1 MVSFGTA
8 GHAGR
13 HQLLCTS
20 SPESD
25 CRVDCVQME
34 GRYRA
39 GVSNGQ
45 SVNCIAARLNS
56 KEVSSK

>member
-8 GHAGR
+8 GHAER

-25 CRVDCVQME
+25 CGVDYAQME
-34 GRYRA
+34 GRYR
-39 GVSNGQ
+39 
-45 SVNCIAARLNS
+45 
-56 KEVSSK
+56 EWE